1 MESEETGGVAPLK
14 NFSEEQVHPLLDNS
28 GNTPGFYV
36 HPWARSPQLVMMCVM
51 CFYLFLVQH
60 VELVSVSD
68 AERAAPAGG
77 VVGVA
82 IQRSVRPGTRR
93 HTPSICRK
101 KGMEKGLKPSLHY

>member
-1 MESEETGGVAPLK
+1 MPSSGHQWECTRFLFSSLCKHITVGDYVCIGV
-14 NFSEEQVHPLLDNS
+14 
-28 GNTPGFYV
+28 
-36 HPWARSPQLVMMCVM
+36 
-51 CFYLFLVQH
+51 YLFLVQH

-93 HTPSICRK
+93 HTPSICQQDRERREKGRK
-101 KGMEKGLKPSLHY
+101 KERDGDIELKSSLH